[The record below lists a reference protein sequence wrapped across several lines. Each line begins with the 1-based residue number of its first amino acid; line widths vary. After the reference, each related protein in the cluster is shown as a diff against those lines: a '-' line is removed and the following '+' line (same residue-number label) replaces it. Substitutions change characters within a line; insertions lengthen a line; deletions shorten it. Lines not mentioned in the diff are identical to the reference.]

1 MSELQDNMDNIMRAT
16 TPLDAAN
23 LYDAI
28 NIADAG
34 GMGEKDELDVGSE
47 DAKSQLI
54 DKGINMYDVLDLSAQ
69 WDMLAYELTKAMP
82 ITFEIGYP
90 TFNGV
95 KQTST
100 INNATV
106 QTFLTILSIYP
117 DTLIA
122 RKYDVETAQKVSED
136 ARLIIAEGGILS
148 DKGVDMIN
156 DFDKDLVKKSLN
168 PGTTADLTASSV
180 MVALLDEYNDKFQLN
195 YISFTINE
203 HLIYSGIDNM
213 NEMELQKII
222 DELHIYE
229 KKVLKGLELEGYE
242 ATPEEIVKSQNM
254 DIKSVMSAAGILESR
269 GLIKVQKDVQD
280 IISLTDNGK
289 QYAEQGLPER
299 TILKSLD
306 LKNSIPMKEIS
317 KETGLNSF

>member
-1 MSELQDNMDNIMRAT
+1 MLLTPLSAAAGMSSDINEIQDNVDNIMRAT
-16 TPLDAAN
+16 TPYDAAN

-100 INNATV
+100 MNNATV
-106 QTFLTILSIYP
+106 QSFLTILSIYP

-136 ARLIIAEGGILS
+136 ARLIIAKGGILA
-148 DKGVDMIN
+148 DNGIELIN
-156 DFDKDLVKKSLN
+156 QFNKDLVKKNLN
-168 PGTTADLTASSV
+168 PGTTAIITIKF
-180 MVALLDEYNDKFQLN
+180 YNLN
-195 YISFTINE
+195 
-203 HLIYSGIDNM
+203 L
-213 NEMELQKII
+213 
-222 DELHIYE
+222 
-229 KKVLKGLELEGYE
+229 
-242 ATPEEIVKSQNM
+242 
-254 DIKSVMSAAGILESR
+254 
-269 GLIKVQKDVQD
+269 
-280 IISLTDNGK
+280 
-289 QYAEQGLPER
+289 
-299 TILKSLD
+299 
-306 LKNSIPMKEIS
+306 
-317 KETGLNSF
+317 

>member
-1 MSELQDNMDNIMRAT
+1 MDPDFVAKTAQIASVLEVSGHPKPGNVHRTRDFPDMVFEDFLISGVVIGDIMKKAAKLGLKHGPDSLEKIEIGKLIKEAVVETDKWVANNTNLGIIMLLTPLSAAAGMSTDMSEIQDNVDNIMRAT
-16 TPLDAAN
+16 TPYDAAN

-34 GMGEKDELDVGSE
+34 GMGEKDELDVGSD
-47 DAKSQLI
+47 DAKNQLI

-106 QTFLTILSIYP
+106 QSFLTILSIYP

-122 RKYDVETAQKVSED
+122 RKYDVETAQQVSDD
-136 ARLIIAEGGILS
+136 ARLIIAEGGILT
-148 DKGVDMIN
+148 DKGVDLIN
-156 DFDKDLVKKSLN
+156 DFDKDLVKKNLN

-180 MVALLDEYNDKFQLN
+180 MVALLDEYNNKF
-195 YISFTINE
+195 
-203 HLIYSGIDNM
+203 
-213 NEMELQKII
+213 
-222 DELHIYE
+222 
-229 KKVLKGLELEGYE
+229 
-242 ATPEEIVKSQNM
+242 
-254 DIKSVMSAAGILESR
+254 
-269 GLIKVQKDVQD
+269 
-280 IISLTDNGK
+280 
-289 QYAEQGLPER
+289 
-299 TILKSLD
+299 
-306 LKNSIPMKEIS
+306 
-317 KETGLNSF
+317 

>member
-1 MSELQDNMDNIMRAT
+1 MDPDFVAKTAQIASVLEVSGHPKPGNVHRTRDFPDMVFEDFLISGVVIGDIMKKAAKLGLKHGPDSLEKIEIGKLIKEAVVETDKWVANNTNLGIIMLLTPLSAAAGISTDMSEIQDNVDNIMRAT
-16 TPLDAAN
+16 TPYDAAN

-34 GMGEKDELDVGSE
+34 GMGEKDELDVGSD
-47 DAKSQLI
+47 DAKNQLI

-106 QTFLTILSIYP
+106 QSFLTILSIYP

-122 RKYDVETAQKVSED
+122 RKYDVETAQQVSDD
-136 ARLIIAEGGILS
+136 ARLIIAEGGILT
-148 DKGVDMIN
+148 DKGVDLIN
-156 DFDKDLVKKSLN
+156 DFDKDLVKKNLN

-180 MVALLDEYNDKFQLN
+180 MVALLDEYNNKF
-195 YISFTINE
+195 
-203 HLIYSGIDNM
+203 
-213 NEMELQKII
+213 
-222 DELHIYE
+222 
-229 KKVLKGLELEGYE
+229 
-242 ATPEEIVKSQNM
+242 
-254 DIKSVMSAAGILESR
+254 
-269 GLIKVQKDVQD
+269 
-280 IISLTDNGK
+280 
-289 QYAEQGLPER
+289 
-299 TILKSLD
+299 
-306 LKNSIPMKEIS
+306 
-317 KETGLNSF
+317 